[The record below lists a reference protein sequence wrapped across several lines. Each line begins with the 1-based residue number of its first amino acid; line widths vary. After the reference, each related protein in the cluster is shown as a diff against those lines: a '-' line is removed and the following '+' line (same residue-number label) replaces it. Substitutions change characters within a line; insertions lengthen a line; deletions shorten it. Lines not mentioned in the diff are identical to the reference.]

1 MKIIFF
7 VSSRKYSRLVFP
19 VCKAA
24 VPTGIR
30 GMCSFILCGFSKVP
44 FLDPM
49 LELGKRRQRGNKAK
63 RLSVTPRA
71 EVVLLLARLI
81 VSKLICSCKPERS
94 DAPMLLPTLS
104 DEKDVSQCC

>member
-1 MKIIFF
+1 MKIIFV

-24 VPTGIR
+24 APSGIR
-30 GMCSFILCGFSKVP
+30 GMCSFVLCGFSKVP
-44 FLDPM
+44 FLDPTP
-49 LELGKRRQRGNKAK
+49 ELGKRRQRGNEAK
-63 RLSVTPRA
+63 SLAVTLRA
-71 EVVLLLARLI
+71 EVVLLPARLI
-81 VSKLICSCKPERS
+81 ASKLICSCKRERS